1 MILKGESAE
10 EFNRKAD
17 ENYEK
22 FKARQKQILIDMME
36 ADEELGLYQKPQ
48 PTEDARRLKSIEV
61 KIDTLMYDLM
71 TIIERTESKD
81 CAEPTD
87 QQTTEKIYTIE
98 DIERCVENWG
108 LCKVEREYIEK
119 FLATKQVVKDS
130 LTTKKQRR

>member
-22 FKARQKQILIDMME
+22 YKARQKQNLIDMMD
-36 ADEELGLYQKPQ
+36 ADEKLGLYQKPKK
-48 PTEDARRLKSIEV
+48 L
-61 KIDTLMYDLM
+61 
-71 TIIERTESKD
+71 
-81 CAEPTD
+81 
-87 QQTTEKIYTIE
+87 YTIE

-130 LTTKKQRR
+130 LTTQTVEERALELYPDTQSSDYLWTMRSQQRQAYIKGATDQNKEE